1 MHVPPPGALGSHQ
14 AIVVAWGVNA
24 WHLGIFFKVS
34 RVCNLMCVCCCH
46 ARLVLD
52 PDSDLVCVLAGLQ
65 HQDSPDPNCGCVWLS
80 AGRVQ
85 VGVWVW

>member
-34 RVCNLMCVCCCH
+34 RIQNLM
-46 ARLVLD
+46 
-52 PDSDLVCVLAGLQ
+52 
-65 HQDSPDPNCGCVWLS
+65 
-80 AGRVQ
+80 
-85 VGVWVW
+85 WVWGHALAAKAAKVPCSLANCVA